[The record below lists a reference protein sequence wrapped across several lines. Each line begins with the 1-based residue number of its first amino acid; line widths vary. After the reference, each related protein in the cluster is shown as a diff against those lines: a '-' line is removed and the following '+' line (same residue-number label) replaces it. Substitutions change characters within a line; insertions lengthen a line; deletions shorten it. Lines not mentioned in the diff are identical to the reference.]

1 MWAKLAALFMGDGGI
16 IGKVLDKCLVD
27 ATKKAELAA
36 AFAQEFMAQ
45 SAALDM
51 AAADIIKAEATS
63 GGWLTRSW
71 RPIVMLVF
79 TSLIVARWF
88 GWSAPGLSE
97 AEALEL
103 WAIIKIGLGGYVIG
117 RSAEKVAPSIADAVK
132 GVMGK

>member
-1 MWAKLAALFMGDGGI
+1 MWGKIASLFMGDGGI
-16 IGKVLDKCLVD
+16 IGKVLDKIAVD
-27 ATKKAELAA
+27 ADTRAKLQA
-36 AFAQEFMAQ
+36 AFLEQFMAQ
-45 SAALDM
+45 SAALDL

-63 GGWLTRSW
+63 GGWLTRLW

-79 TSLIVARWF
+79 TALIVARWF

-103 WAIIKIGLGGYVIG
+103 WAIVKIGLGGYIIG
-117 RSAEKVAPSIADAVK
+117 RSGEKMVPAIADAVK

>member
-1 MWAKLAALFMGDGGI
+1 MWAKLASLFMGDGGI
-16 IGKVLDKCLVD
+16 IGKVLDKIVVD
-27 ATKKAELAA
+27 ADMRAKLQA
-36 AFAQEFMAQ
+36 AFLEQFMAQ

-63 GGWLTRSW
+63 GGFLTRSW

-79 TSLIVARWF
+79 TALIVARWF

>member
-1 MWAKLAALFMGDGGI
+1 
-16 IGKVLDKCLVD
+16 
-27 ATKKAELAA
+27 
-36 AFAQEFMAQ
+36 MAQ
-45 SAALDM
+45 RAALDM
-51 AAADIIKAEATS
+51 AAADIIRTEAAS

-88 GWSAPGLSE
+88 GYSAPALSE

>member
-1 MWAKLAALFMGDGGI
+1 MWAKIASLFMGDGGI

-71 RPIVMLVF
+71 RPIVMLTF
-79 TSLIVARWF
+79 TALIVLRWL
-88 GWSAPGLSE
+88 GWSAPALGE
-97 AEALEL
+97 AEVLEL
-103 WAIIKIGLGGYVIG
+103 WAIVKIGLGGYIIG
-117 RSAEKVAPSIADAVK
+117 RSGEKMVPAIADAVK
-132 GVMGK
+132 GVMGR

>member
-1 MWAKLAALFMGDGGI
+1 MWAKLASLFMGDGGI
-16 IGKVLDKCLVD
+16 IGKVLDKIAVD
-27 ATKKAELAA
+27 ADTRAKLQA
-36 AFAQEFMAQ
+36 AFLEQFMAQ

>member
-1 MWAKLAALFMGDGGI
+1 MWGKIASLFMGDGGI

-51 AAADIIKAEATS
+51 AAADIIKAEAPS

-71 RPIVMLVF
+71 RPIVMLTF
-79 TSLIVARWF
+79 TALIVLRWL
-88 GWSAPGLSE
+88 GWSAPALGE
-97 AEALEL
+97 AEVLGL
-103 WAIIKIGLGGYVIG
+103 WAIGEVGLGGSSIG
-117 RSAEKVAPSIADAVK
+117 RSGEKMAPAIADAVK

>member
-1 MWAKLAALFMGDGGI
+1 MWAKLASLFVGDGGI
-16 IGKVLDKCLVD
+16 VGKVLDKIAVD
-27 ATKKAELAA
+27 ADTRAKLQA
-36 AFAQEFMAQ
+36 AFLEQFMAQ